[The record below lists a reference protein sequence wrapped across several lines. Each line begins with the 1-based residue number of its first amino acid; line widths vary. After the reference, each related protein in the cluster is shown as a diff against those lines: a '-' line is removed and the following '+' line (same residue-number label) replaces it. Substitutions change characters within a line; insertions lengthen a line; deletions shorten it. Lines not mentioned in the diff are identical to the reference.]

1 MPVCYSSSQL
11 AQLHAGSF
19 FKAVPMASITV
30 DMMHV
35 DQDIADSEAA
45 NIWEYVSDILASGAT
60 HDEML
65 VALGMVI
72 EEIIEDAERHGQM
85 ADT

>member
-1 MPVCYSSSQL
+1 
-11 AQLHAGSF
+11 
-19 FKAVPMASITV
+19 MASITV
-30 DMMHV
+30 DMLHV
-35 DQDIADSEAA
+35 DQDIACDEAE
-45 NIWEYVSDILASGAT
+45 NIWQYVSDIIASGAT

-72 EEIIEDAERHGQM
+72 EEVIEDAERHGQM

>member
-1 MPVCYSSSQL
+1 
-11 AQLHAGSF
+11 
-19 FKAVPMASITV
+19 MASITV
-30 DMMHV
+30 DMLHV

-72 EEIIEDAERHGQM
+72 EEVIEDADRHGQM

>member
-1 MPVCYSSSQL
+1 
-11 AQLHAGSF
+11 
-19 FKAVPMASITV
+19 MASITV
-30 DMMHV
+30 DMLHV
-35 DQDIADSEAA
+35 DQDIADGEAA
-45 NIWEYVSDILASGAT
+45 NIWEYVSDILAAGAT

-72 EEIIEDAERHGQM
+72 EEVIEDAERHGQM

>member
-1 MPVCYSSSQL
+1 
-11 AQLHAGSF
+11 
-19 FKAVPMASITV
+19 MASITV
-30 DMMHV
+30 DMLHV
-35 DQDIADSEAA
+35 DQDIADGEAA
-45 NIWEYVSDILASGAT
+45 NIWEYVSDILAAGVT

-72 EEIIEDAERHGQM
+72 EEVIEDAERHGQM

>member
-1 MPVCYSSSQL
+1 
-11 AQLHAGSF
+11 
-19 FKAVPMASITV
+19 MASITV

-35 DQDIADSEAA
+35 DQDIIASEAA
-45 NIWEYVSDILASGAT
+45 NIWEYVSDIIASGAT

-72 EEIIEDAERHGQM
+72 EQVIEDADRHNGQG
-85 ADT
+85 

>member
-1 MPVCYSSSQL
+1 
-11 AQLHAGSF
+11 
-19 FKAVPMASITV
+19 MASITV
-30 DMMHV
+30 DMLHV
-35 DQDIADSEAA
+35 DQDIADSESA
-45 NIWEYVSDILASGAT
+45 NIWEYVSDILAAGAT

-72 EEIIEDAERHGQM
+72 EEVIEDADRHGQM